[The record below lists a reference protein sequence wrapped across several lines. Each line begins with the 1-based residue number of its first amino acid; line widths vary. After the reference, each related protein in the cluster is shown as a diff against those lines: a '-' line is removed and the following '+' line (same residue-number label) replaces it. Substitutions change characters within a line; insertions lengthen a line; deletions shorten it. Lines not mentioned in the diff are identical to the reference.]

1 MKKTQTNLTILH
13 GIFITS
19 LLIANVL
26 SAKIVTF
33 WGMVIPAAIVA
44 YPLTFLMT
52 DLIGE
57 IWGKEQANQAV
68 KLGFICQITSLIMIG
83 FAILLPVAPFAD
95 NQAEFRGIMGQ
106 SFRVVA
112 ASLVAYYCSQSWDV
126 WIFHKI
132 REMNTG
138 YKWIRNN
145 VSTMTSQLIDTAIF
159 ITIAF
164 YGIVPNIWV
173 MMFSQYLIKIVYAA
187 LDTIPFYL
195 LTRGSEAIKHE
206 A

>member
-1 MKKTQTNLTILH
+1 MQKTDKNLLILN
-13 GIFITS
+13 GLFITS

-26 SAKIVTF
+26 SAKIVSF

-57 IWGKEQANQAV
+57 IWGKEQANKAV
-68 KLGFICQITSLIMIG
+68 KLGFICQIASLVMIG
-83 FAILLPVAPFAD
+83 LAILLPVAPFAD
-95 NQAEFRGIMGQ
+95 NQAEFKSIMGQ

-132 REMNTG
+132 RSMSTKH
-138 YKWIRNN
+138 KWIRNN
-145 VSTMTSQLIDTAIF
+145 VSTMTSQMIDTAIF

-164 YGIVPNIWV
+164 IGVVPNIWT
-173 MMFSQYLIKIVYAA
+173 MIISQYIIKVVYAA

-195 LTRGSEAIKHE
+195 LTKGSEAIKHN
-206 A
+206 

>member
-1 MKKTQTNLTILH
+1 MQKIDRNLLILN
-13 GIFITS
+13 GLFITS

-26 SAKIVTF
+26 SAKIVSF

-57 IWGKEQANQAV
+57 IWGKEQANKAV
-68 KLGFICQITSLIMIG
+68 KLGFICQIASLVMIG
-83 FAILLPVAPFAD
+83 LAILLPVAPFAD
-95 NQAEFRGIMGQ
+95 NQAQFKSIMGQ

-132 REMNTG
+132 RSMSTKH
-138 YKWIRNN
+138 KWIRNN
-145 VSTMTSQLIDTAIF
+145 VSTMTSQMIDTAIF

-164 YGIVPNIWV
+164 VGVVPNIWT
-173 MMFSQYLIKIVYAA
+173 MIISQYVIKVVYAA

-195 LTRGSEAIKHE
+195 LTKGSEAIKHD
-206 A
+206 

>member
-83 FAILLPVAPFAD
+83 LAILLPVAPFAD

-112 ASLVAYYCSQSWDV
+112 ASLVAYYCSQTWDV

-173 MMFSQYLIKIVYAA
+173 MIFSQYLIKIVYAA

-195 LTRGSEAIKHE
+195 LTKGSETITHE

>member
-1 MKKTQTNLTILH
+1 MQKTDKNLLILN
-13 GIFITS
+13 GLFITS

-26 SAKIVTF
+26 SAKIVSF

-57 IWGKEQANQAV
+57 IWGKEQANKAV
-68 KLGFICQITSLIMIG
+68 KLGFICQIASLIMIG
-83 FAILLPVAPFAD
+83 LAILLPVAPFAD
-95 NQAEFRGIMGQ
+95 NQAQFKSIMGQ

-132 REMNTG
+132 RDISTKH
-138 YKWIRNN
+138 KWIRNN
-145 VSTMTSQLIDTAIF
+145 VSTMTSQMIDTAIF

-164 YGIVPNIWV
+164 IGVVPNIWT
-173 MMFSQYLIKIVYAA
+173 MIISQYVIKVVYAA

-195 LTRGSEAIKHE
+195 LTKGSEAIKHD
-206 A
+206 

>member
-1 MKKTQTNLTILH
+1 MQKTDRNLLILN
-13 GIFITS
+13 GLFITS

-26 SAKIVTF
+26 SAKIVSF

-57 IWGKEQANQAV
+57 IWGKEQANKAV
-68 KLGFICQITSLIMIG
+68 KLGFICQIASLIMIG
-83 FAILLPVAPFAD
+83 LAILLPVAPFAD
-95 NQAEFRGIMGQ
+95 NQAEFKSIMGQ

-132 REMNTG
+132 RDISTKH
-138 YKWIRNN
+138 KWIRNN
-145 VSTMTSQLIDTAIF
+145 VSTMTSQMIDTAIF

-164 YGIVPNIWV
+164 IGVVPNIWT
-173 MMFSQYLIKIVYAA
+173 MIISQYIIKVVYAA

-195 LTRGSEAIKHE
+195 LTKGSEAIKHE
-206 A
+206 